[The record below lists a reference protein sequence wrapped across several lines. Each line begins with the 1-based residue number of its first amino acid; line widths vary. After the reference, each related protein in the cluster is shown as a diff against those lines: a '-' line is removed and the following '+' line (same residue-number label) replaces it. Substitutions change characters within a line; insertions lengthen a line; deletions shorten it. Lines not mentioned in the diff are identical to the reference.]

1 MGDLTPAQLLECVD
15 LFAAMHGAAARWLS
29 PSAGLRELNRTFKH
43 APKDIRRE
51 IRDEYRTV
59 AEPVRSTAATLA
71 VSSIRRIGPELVADA
86 NRCHPNTRLCRTR
99 RNAVSKAAAPI
110 RGRRPNLGTLLAERA
125 LEPALEQNR
134 HRIEADFDRMLDRLV
149 TKWDHDGP

>member
-1 MGDLTPAQLLECVD
+1 MA
-15 LFAAMHGAAARWLS
+15 GAVAVR
-29 PSAGLRELNRTFKH
+29 GLRELNQTFKH
-43 APKDIRRE
+43 APKDTRRE

-71 VSSIRRIGPELVADA
+71 MSSIRRIPRSPAWAEFRTGVTQTLVYVAPKKRGIKGRGYDPRRRGEGYA
-86 NRCHPNTRLCRTR
+86 NPPF
-99 RNAVSKAAAPI
+99 SK
-110 RGRRPNLGTLLAERA
+110 LLAERA

-149 TKWDHDGP
+149 NKWDHDGP